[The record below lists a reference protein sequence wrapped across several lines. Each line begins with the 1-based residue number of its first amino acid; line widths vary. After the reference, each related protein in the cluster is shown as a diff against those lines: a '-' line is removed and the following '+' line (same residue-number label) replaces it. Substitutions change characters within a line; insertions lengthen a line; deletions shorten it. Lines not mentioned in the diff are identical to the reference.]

1 MNRQSDNAD
10 LLVNGLE
17 GATAMIEGKDA
28 IFEPVPIE
36 IVHAARAYVAQ
47 QCREACKDFVRF
59 MIEDA
64 ALSKT
69 SAQTYAN
76 YVWHALL
83 TTGGHPLE
91 ALRRK
96 ELQLTTKHAIR
107 AAIRQ
112 YALFTQRADLVLD
125 LAGLKV
131 KKLLR
136 DREAPTRKV
145 LPAFT
150 EEEVG
155 RILAA
160 IDADKGNPRWPW
172 TWPVLRIGIKLGL
185 RAGADTPWI
194 QRESVLHS
202 FHSGAPLMIWSK
214 RLKQRGLPSGVI
226 RDEIAMLAHWPGAW
240 NYLADIIAPATPP
253 ENRPKS
259 SYAHIVQHLK
269 AYAVTVGIDASDVRS
284 HRFRKT
290 AALRLYQATKDIM
303 LVSNFLGHNSIETT
317 QIYLHA
323 NRMVEMNSHLED
335 MYDEPEDDEEEEDTE
350 DE

>member
-1 MNRQSDNAD
+1 MKRHEDNAD
-10 LLVNGLE
+10 LLINGLE
-17 GATAMIEGKDA
+17 GAAALLTGKDA
-28 IFEPVPIE
+28 IFTPVPIE
-36 IVHAARAYVAQ
+36 IVHAGRTYVAQ
-47 QCREACKDFVRF
+47 QCKESCKEFVRF
-59 MIEDA
+59 MVEDA
-64 ALSKT
+64 ALSKQ
-69 SAQTYAN
+69 SAETYAN

-83 TTGGHPLE
+83 TTGGNPVD
-91 ALRRK
+91 ALRRRD
-96 ELQLTTKHAIR
+96 LQLTTKHAIR

-112 YALFTQRADLVLD
+112 YALFTHRGELVIE

-136 DREAPTRKV
+136 DREAPTKHI

-172 TWPVLRIGIKLGL
+172 TWPVLRILIKLGL

-194 QRESVLHS
+194 QRDSVIHA
-202 FHSGAPLMIWSK
+202 FNSGAPLMIWSK
-214 RLKQRGLPSGVI
+214 RLKQRGLPSGVV
-226 RDEIAMLAHWPGAW
+226 RDELEVLVHWPSAW
-240 NYLADIIAPATPP
+240 NYIADIVAPATPA

-259 SYAHIVQHLK
+259 AYAHIVQHLK
-269 AYAVTVGIDASDVRS
+269 AYAVTVGIDAAEVRS

-290 AALRLYQATKDIM
+290 AALRLYEATKDIM
-303 LVSNFLGHNSIETT
+303 LVSNFLGHTSIETT

-323 NRMVEMNSHLED
+323 NRMTEMNSHLED
-335 MYDEPEDDEEEEDTE
+335 MYDDEVEEDD